1 MPNVTGKSGK
11 WPGLI
16 LFLLLLGMGLLML
29 YPFLWMVSVSLERTS
44 NIAVPFPPRL
54 IPEEFSLFN
63 YKLVF
68 ENGMLL
74 KTYANSAVISL
85 FSVILSVSSALLA
98 GYAFSRGEFRGKKL
112 LFFAV
117 LATMMIPFEA
127 RLIPMF
133 TMFNELG
140 MINTKYPLIFPAVIN
155 ALGIVLVKQ
164 YFDRLPEGLR
174 ESAKIDGANEFT
186 IFIRIFAPLT
196 GPITA
201 TLAILAFQDSWNS
214 FLWPLIV
221 INDQNM
227 KTVPL
232 FLSSFS
238 SENGNRLVGV
248 TMATAAMSILP
259 IVMVFLFLQ
268 KYIIRSI
275 ALSGLKGE

>member
-1 MPNVTGKSGK
+1 MLSATGKGK
-11 WPGLI
+11 WVNGL
-16 LFLLLLGMGLLML
+16 LFLLLLGLGVLML
-29 YPFLWMVSVSLERTS
+29 YPFLWMISVSLERNS

-54 IPEEFSLFN
+54 IPEQFSLFN

-68 ENGMLL
+68 ENGVLFRA
-74 KTYANSAVISL
+74 YANSAIISL
-85 FSVILSVSSALLA
+85 FSVLLSVSSALLA
-98 GYAFSRGEFRGKKL
+98 GYAFSRGEFRGKKF

-133 TMFNELG
+133 SMFNDLG
-140 MINTKYPLIFPAVIN
+140 MINTKYPLIFPAIIN
-155 ALGIVLVKQ
+155 ALGIVLAKQ

-174 ESAKIDGANEFT
+174 ESAKIDGANELT
-186 IFIRIFAPLT
+186 IFFRIFAPLT

-214 FLWPLIV
+214 FLWPLVV
-221 INDQNM
+221 INDQAL

-238 SENGNRLVGV
+238 SENGSRLVGV

-259 IVMVFLFLQ
+259 IVIVFLFLQ

>member
-1 MPNVTGKSGK
+1 MLSATGKNKLLSG
-11 WPGLI
+11 L
-16 LFLLLLGMGLLML
+16 LFLLLLGLGALML
-29 YPFLWMVSVSLERTS
+29 YPFLWMVSVSLERSS

-54 IPEEFSLFN
+54 IPEQFSLFN

-68 ENGMLL
+68 ENGVLF
-74 KTYANSAVISL
+74 KTYANSANIAL

-112 LFFAV
+112 LYFAV

-133 TMFNELG
+133 TMFNDLG
-140 MINTKYPLIFPAVIN
+140 MINTKYPLIFPAIIN

-186 IFIRIFAPLT
+186 IFVRIFAPLT

-214 FLWPLIV
+214 FLWPLVV
-221 INDQNM
+221 INDQDM

-259 IVMVFLFLQ
+259 IVLVFLFLQ

>member
-1 MPNVTGKSGK
+1 MLSVTGKGKLSG
-11 WPGLI
+11 GL
-16 LFLLLLGMGLLML
+16 LFLLLLGMGVLML
-29 YPFLWMVSVSLERTS
+29 YPFLWMLSVSLERSS
-44 NIAVPFPPRL
+44 NIAVPFPPRI
-54 IPEEFSLFN
+54 IPEQFSIFN

-68 ENGMLL
+68 ENGVLF
-74 KTYANSAVISL
+74 KTYANSAIISL

-98 GYAFSRGEFRGKKL
+98 GYAFSRGEFRGKKF

-133 TMFNELG
+133 SMFNDLG
-140 MINTKYPLIFPAVIN
+140 MINTKYPLIFPAIIN

-214 FLWPLIV
+214 FLWPLVV
-221 INDQNM
+221 INDQDM

-259 IVMVFLFLQ
+259 ILLVFLFLQ

>member
-1 MPNVTGKSGK
+1 
-11 WPGLI
+11 
-16 LFLLLLGMGLLML
+16 
-29 YPFLWMVSVSLERTS
+29 LERSS

-54 IPEEFSLFN
+54 IPEQFSIFN

-68 ENGMLL
+68 ENGVLF
-74 KTYANSAVISL
+74 KTYANSAIISL

-98 GYAFSRGEFRGKKL
+98 GYAFSRGEFRGKKF

-133 TMFNELG
+133 SMFNDLG
-140 MINTKYPLIFPAVIN
+140 MINTKYPLIFPAIIN

-201 TLAILAFQDSWNS
+201 TLAILAFQDSWNA
-214 FLWPLIV
+214 FLWPLVV
-221 INDQNM
+221 INDQDM

-259 IVMVFLFLQ
+259 ILLVFLFLQ

>member
-1 MPNVTGKSGK
+1 MLWSEKTSRKISG
-11 WPGLI
+11 LLLF
-16 LFLLLLGMGLLML
+16 LFLLAIGVIMI
-29 YPFLWMVSVSLERTS
+29 YPFLWMVSVSFERTA
-44 NIAVPFPPRL
+44 NISIPFPPRL
-54 IPEEFSLFN
+54 IPEEFALFN

-68 ENGMLL
+68 ENGALL
-74 KTYANSAVISL
+74 TAYGNSLVIAL
-85 FSVILSVSSALLA
+85 FSVMLSVVSALLG
-98 GYAFSRGEFRGKKL
+98 GYAFSRGNFKGKKL

-133 TMFNELG
+133 TMFNDLG
-140 MINTKYPLIFPAVIN
+140 MINTKYPLIFPSVIN

-164 YFDRLPEGLR
+164 YFDNLPEGLR
-174 ESAKIDGANEFT
+174 ESAKIDGAGEFK
-186 IFIRIFAPLT
+186 IFFHIFAPLT

-201 TLAILAFQDSWNS
+201 TLAILSFQDSWNS
-214 FLWPLIV
+214 FLWPLVV
-221 INDQNM
+221 INDQHL

-238 SENGNRLVGV
+238 TENGGRLAGV
-248 TMATAAMSILP
+248 TMATAGMSILP
-259 IVMVFLFLQ
+259 ILLVFLFFQ

>member
-1 MPNVTGKSGK
+1 MLSATGKNK
-11 WPGLI
+11 GLNGL
-16 LFLLLLGMGLLML
+16 LFLLLLGLGALML
-29 YPFLWMVSVSLERTS
+29 YPFLWMVSVSLERSS

-54 IPEEFSLFN
+54 IPEQFSLFN

-68 ENGMLL
+68 ENGVLF
-74 KTYANSAVISL
+74 KTYANSAIISL

-112 LFFAV
+112 LYFAV
-117 LATMMIPFEA
+117 LATLMIPFEA

-133 TMFNELG
+133 TMFNDLG
-140 MINTKYPLIFPAVIN
+140 MINTKYPLIFPAIIN

-174 ESAKIDGANEFT
+174 ESAKMDGANEFT
-186 IFIRIFAPLT
+186 IFVRIFAPLA

-214 FLWPLIV
+214 FLWPLVV
-221 INDQNM
+221 INDQDM

-238 SENGNRLVGV
+238 SENGSRLVGV

-259 IVMVFLFLQ
+259 IVLVFLFLQ

>member
-1 MPNVTGKSGK
+1 MLSLTGKGK
-11 WPGLI
+11 LLNGL
-16 LFLLLLGMGLLML
+16 LFLLLLGLGVLML
-29 YPFLWMVSVSLERTS
+29 YPFLWMISVSLERTS

-54 IPEEFSLFN
+54 IPEQFSLFN

-68 ENGMLL
+68 ENGVLFR
-74 KTYANSAVISL
+74 TYANSAIISL
-85 FSVILSVSSALLA
+85 FSVLLSVSSALLA
-98 GYAFSRGEFRGKKL
+98 GYAFSRGEFRGKKI

-133 TMFNELG
+133 SMFNDLG
-140 MINTKYPLIFPAVIN
+140 LINTKYPLIFPAIIN

-186 IFIRIFAPLT
+186 IFFRIFAPLT

-214 FLWPLIV
+214 FLWPLVV
-221 INDQNM
+221 INDQDM

-238 SENGNRLVGV
+238 SENGSRLVGV

-259 IVMVFLFLQ
+259 IVIVFLFLQ

>member
-1 MPNVTGKSGK
+1 MLSNRKTRQISDV
-11 WPGLI
+11 LLF
-16 LFLLLLGMGLLML
+16 LFLLALGIIML
-29 YPFLWMVSVSLERTS
+29 YPFLWMISVSLERTANVS
-44 NIAVPFPPRL
+44 IPFPPRL
-54 IPEEFSLFN
+54 IPEEFSWFN

-68 ENGMLL
+68 ENGALL
-74 KTYANSAVISL
+74 TAYSNSLVIAL
-85 FSVILSVSSALLA
+85 FSVLLSVSSALLG
-98 GYAFSRGEFRGKKL
+98 GYAFSRGSFKGKRL

-140 MINTKYPLIFPAVIN
+140 MINTKYPLIFPSVIN
-155 ALGIVLVKQ
+155 AMGIVLAKQ
-164 YFDRLPEGLR
+164 YFDNLPEGLR
-174 ESAKIDGANEFT
+174 ESAKIDGAGEFK
-186 IFIRIFAPLT
+186 IFFHIFAPLT

-201 TLAILAFQDSWNS
+201 TLGILAFQDSWNS
-214 FLWPLIV
+214 FLWPLVV
-221 INDQNM
+221 INDQHL

-238 SENGNRLVGV
+238 TENGGRLAGV
-248 TMATAAMSILP
+248 TMATAGMSILP
-259 IVMVFLFLQ
+259 ILLVFLFFQ

>member
-1 MPNVTGKSGK
+1 MLNATGKGKLSG
-11 WPGLI
+11 GL
-16 LFLLLLGMGLLML
+16 LFLLLLGIGVLML
-29 YPFLWMVSVSLERTS
+29 YPFLWMISVSLERTS

-54 IPEEFSLFN
+54 IPEQFSLFN

-68 ENGMLL
+68 ENGVLF
-74 KTYANSAVISL
+74 KTYANSAIISL

-98 GYAFSRGEFRGKKL
+98 GYAFSRGEFKGKKI

-133 TMFNELG
+133 SMFNDLG

-214 FLWPLIV
+214 FLWPLVV
-221 INDQNM
+221 INDQDM

-259 IVMVFLFLQ
+259 VVLVFLFLQ

>member
-11 WPGLI
+11 WPGVI
-16 LFLLLLGMGLLML
+16 LFVLLLGMGLLML

-214 FLWPLIV
+214 FLWPLVV

>member
-1 MPNVTGKSGK
+1 MLSATGKNKLLSG
-11 WPGLI
+11 L
-16 LFLLLLGMGLLML
+16 LFLLLLGLGALML
-29 YPFLWMVSVSLERTS
+29 YPFLWMVSVSLERSS

-54 IPEEFSLFN
+54 IPEQFSLFN

-68 ENGMLL
+68 ENGVLF
-74 KTYANSAVISL
+74 KTYANSAMIAL

-112 LFFAV
+112 LYFAV

-133 TMFNELG
+133 TMFNDLG
-140 MINTKYPLIFPAVIN
+140 MINTKYPLIFPAIIN

-186 IFIRIFAPLT
+186 IFVRIFAPLT

-214 FLWPLIV
+214 FLWPLVV
-221 INDQNM
+221 INDQDM

-259 IVMVFLFLQ
+259 IVLVFLFLQ

>member
-1 MPNVTGKSGK
+1 MLSVTGKGRLVN
-11 WPGLI
+11 GL
-16 LFLLLLGMGLLML
+16 LFLLLLGLGVLML
-29 YPFLWMVSVSLERTS
+29 YPFLWMISVSLERTS

-54 IPEEFSLFN
+54 IPEQFSLFN

-68 ENGMLL
+68 ENGVLF
-74 KTYANSAVISL
+74 KTYANSAIISL
-85 FSVILSVSSALLA
+85 FSVLLSVSSALLA
-98 GYAFSRGEFRGKKL
+98 GYAFSRGEFRGKKF

-133 TMFNELG
+133 SMFNDLG
-140 MINTKYPLIFPAVIN
+140 MINTKYPLIFPAIIN

-186 IFIRIFAPLT
+186 IFFRIFAPLT

-214 FLWPLIV
+214 FLWPLVV
-221 INDQNM
+221 INDQDM

-238 SENGNRLVGV
+238 SENGSRLVGV

-259 IVMVFLFLQ
+259 IVVVFLFLQ